1 MAQKFEN
8 DMSPIQNPKV
18 SRTEKYTDAND
29 RSTEMTDMEMCMK
42 RLEEKGYNTQ
52 YRVEKNKLVSLTTRK
67 KYKAD
72 DVVAANFF
80 RFEGASD
87 PADNA
92 ILYAIETNDGIKGTL
107 TDAYG
112 PYADPQVSKFME
124 QVEDMNKKNATN
136 DSPTVR

>member
-8 DMSPIQNPKV
+8 DMSPMQNSKV

-42 RLEEKGYNTQ
+42 RLDQKGYDTQ
-52 YRVEKNKLVSLTTRK
+52 YRVEKNKLVSLTTGK

-80 RFEGASD
+80 RFEGNSNPD
-87 PADNA
+87 DMS
-92 ILYAIETNDGIKGTL
+92 ILYAIETADGNKGTL
-107 TDAYG
+107 VDAFGLYSDDDTG
-112 PYADPQVSKFME
+112 EFMKEVEIHKKVSQGKL
-124 QVEDMNKKNATN
+124 D
-136 DSPTVR
+136 

>member
-1 MAQKFEN
+1 VL
-8 DMSPIQNPKV
+8 DGY
-18 SRTEKYTDAND
+18 TEDFKI
-29 RSTEMTDMEMCMK
+29 SESGM
-42 RLEEKGYNTQ
+42 LSLHEEK
-52 YRVEKNKLVSLTTRK
+52 L
-67 KYKAD
+67 YKPEQVHVMD
-72 DVVAANFF
+72 FF

-92 ILYAIETNDGIKGTL
+92 ILYAIETNDGVKGTL

-136 DSPTVR
+136 DSSTVR